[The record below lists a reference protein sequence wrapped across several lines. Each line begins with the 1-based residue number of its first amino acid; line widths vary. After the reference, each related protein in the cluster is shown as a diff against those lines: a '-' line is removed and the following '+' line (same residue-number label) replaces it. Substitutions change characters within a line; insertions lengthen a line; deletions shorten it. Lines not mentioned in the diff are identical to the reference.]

1 MEEYADLFDTSRPG
15 RTNVIQHEIN
25 TGNNSPIALKPY
37 YRRSPL
43 EKEFIKEEI
52 DRMLKENIISP
63 SDSPW
68 SAPVVV
74 AKKKN
79 GKFRFCVDYRQLNQI
94 TIKDQ
99 YPLPR
104 INDLLDTFG
113 KAKYFSTLDLTCGY
127 WHVEVKPKD
136 RKKTAFITNEGLYEF
151 NVMPFGLTNAPAT
164 FQRLMNKI
172 FKPYLNKFVVIYLD
186 DTNIFSSTFEEHLQ
200 HLRKVLNEIG
210 KSELKL
216 QPDKCHFGKTTLSFL
231 GHIISKNGIQ
241 PDPAKVS
248 AVEHFPI
255 PTNLTILR
263 GFLGLASYYRRFIKD
278 FAKIATPLHQLMRKD
293 QSFTWTTEHQ
303 EAFEEL
309 KSRLTSAPILIYPDF
324 EKPFV
329 LYTDASSFGL
339 GAVLSQ
345 KTNDGKE
352 HVVAYASKRTDN
364 TQKNYFATELE
375 CLAVVWA
382 IQLFRPYLQS
392 NIPFTLVTDHSA
404 LKGLIN
410 KPKLSGKLARW
421 ITTLN
426 EYNFK
431 VEHRKGRLHSNV
443 DPLSRHFQEK
453 VT

>member
-1 MEEYADLFDTSRPG
+1 MLKNEITGLNKCPHQNEGLSSECLTCQGDDWFYEQLKIIPEPTYQADEKVETDLDEDQQQQLNQLLEEYADLFDTSRPG

-25 TGNNSPIALKPY
+25 TGNNPPIALKPY

-104 INDLLDTFG
+104 IDDLLDTFG

-210 KSELKL
+210 KSGLKL
-216 QPDKCHFGKTTLSFL
+216 QPDKYHFGKTTLSFL

-278 FAKIATPLHQLMRKD
+278 FAKIAH
-293 QSFTWTTEHQ
+293 H
-303 EAFEEL
+303 
-309 KSRLTSAPILIYPDF
+309 Y
-324 EKPFV
+324 
-329 LYTDASSFGL
+329 
-339 GAVLSQ
+339 
-345 KTNDGKE
+345 
-352 HVVAYASKRTDN
+352 
-364 TQKNYFATELE
+364 
-375 CLAVVWA
+375 
-382 IQLFRPYLQS
+382 
-392 NIPFTLVTDHSA
+392 
-404 LKGLIN
+404 IN
-410 KPKLSGKLARW
+410 S
-421 ITTLN
+421 
-426 EYNFK
+426 
-431 VEHRKGRLHSNV
+431 
-443 DPLSRHFQEK
+443 
-453 VT
+453 